1 MIVTTALVW
10 QTYENLR
17 RDIFRNAVEVGAALS
32 GTLQLSLKHDDVWR
46 AYRLLADTGQA
57 ADRDGGLLLVV
68 LDEEYKVF
76 ASNQP
81 RQIGRASCRE
91 RV

>member
-1 MIVTTALVW
+1 MFRNVSYHYKIPLSFSVVIILTGMIVTTALVW

-46 AYRLLADTGQA
+46 AYRLLADTG
-57 ADRDGGLLLVV
+57 
-68 LDEEYKVF
+68 
-76 ASNQP
+76 
-81 RQIGRASCRE
+81 
-91 RV
+91 